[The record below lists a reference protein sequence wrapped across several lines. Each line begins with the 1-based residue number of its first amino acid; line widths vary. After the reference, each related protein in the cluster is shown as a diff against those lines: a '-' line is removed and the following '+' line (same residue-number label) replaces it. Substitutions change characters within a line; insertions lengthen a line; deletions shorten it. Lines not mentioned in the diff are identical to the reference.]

1 VIELSVDDGMLHI
14 SGRDA
19 IICQQGLFF
28 RLYLNVH
35 DASVQECIPS
45 FPAPH
50 FSIFF
55 FLRALCFLFPVVCAF
70 LSRALV

>member
-55 FLRALCFLFPVVCAF
+55 FCALSVSCFQLSVPSSPVH
-70 LSRALV
+70 